1 MNLIICTDNK
11 GGIAFNKRRVSKD
24 EEIMKMIKEITE
36 GDVIYISPRSEALF
50 TEYGVSNYKVQDIGS
65 EIKNGYVF
73 NEFNDLKYS
82 TPSMIYNFCFNRDYP
97 SDIRIS
103 ISDNYLLDSVTKFKG
118 KSHDE
123 ISLFIYKL
131 GGSL

>member
-11 GGIAFNKRRVSKD
+11 GGLAFNKQRVSVD

-50 TEYGVSNYKVQDIGS
+50 IEYSISNYKVHEDLNSVISKGF
-65 EIKNGYVF
+65 VF
-73 NEFNDLKYS
+73 NEFNDLNFKAPD
-82 TPSMIYNFCFNRDYP
+82 TIYNFCFNEDYP

-118 KSHDE
+118 KSHNDLT
-123 ISLFIYKL
+123 LFVYKL
-131 GGSL
+131 C